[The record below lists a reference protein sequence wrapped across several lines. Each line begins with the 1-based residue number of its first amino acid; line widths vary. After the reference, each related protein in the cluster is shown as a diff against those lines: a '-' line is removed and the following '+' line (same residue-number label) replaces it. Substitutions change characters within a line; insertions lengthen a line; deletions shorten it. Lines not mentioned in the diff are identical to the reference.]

1 LGSGW
6 GSIDW
11 GGGGQCLWCIKFL
24 WHSDVVFFGLK
35 PRGSAHM
42 RFRGD
47 GNMVH
52 SDTVHNL
59 QGQDLK
65 GKDLVE
71 DLGVDGAIRRAMC
84 V

>member
-1 LGSGW
+1 
-6 GSIDW
+6 
-11 GGGGQCLWCIKFL
+11 
-24 WHSDVVFFGLK
+24 
-35 PRGSAHM
+35 
-42 RFRGD
+42 
-47 GNMVH
+47 MVH

>member
-1 LGSGW
+1 MPLAYEISLAFW
-6 GSIDW
+6 WSYLATDT
-11 GGGGQCLWCIKFL
+11 
-24 WHSDVVFFGLK
+24 WHCTREVYRNEV
-35 PRGSAHM
+35 
-42 RFRGD
+42 RGD

-59 QGQDLK
+59 QGQDQK

-71 DLGVDGAIRRAMC
+71 DLGVDGAIIQAMY